1 MSRVLTFF
9 AATAALTIAI
19 TTLLTQR
26 SGSGAAIAAEAFV
39 PSCPRAT
46 YGADGNMGPL
56 FCVIANPAALQHFAP
71 MAKRTFALGRNAA
84 PGQVTSALVADYKQ
98 GGTYPIIC
106 SVYRLA
112 AWKNQWHFGVLIA
125 AQVGSEIHAPSGW
138 CSAPAFPGVE
148 YPPLLRL
155 TR

>member
-1 MSRVLTFF
+1 MIRLLTFC
-9 AATAALTIAI
+9 AATAALTVAI
-19 TTLLTQR
+19 TTFLTER
-26 SGSGAAIAAEAFV
+26 NASGTASAAETFV

-71 MAKRTFALGRNAA
+71 TAKRTFALGRNAA
-84 PGQVTSALVADYKQ
+84 SGQVTSALIADYKQ
-98 GGTYPIIC
+98 GGTFPIIC

-112 AWKNQWHFGVLIA
+112 AWKNQWHFEVSIA

-148 YPPLLRL
+148 
-155 TR
+155 